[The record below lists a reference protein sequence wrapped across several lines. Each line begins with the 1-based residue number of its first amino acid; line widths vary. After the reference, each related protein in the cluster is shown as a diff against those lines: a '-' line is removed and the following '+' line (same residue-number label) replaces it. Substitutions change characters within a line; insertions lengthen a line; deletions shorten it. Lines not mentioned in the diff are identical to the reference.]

1 MSVSLPGRAQSRLL
15 ALLLALSAVT
25 TSEWTVAKAEQQK
38 PAAPAAAPAPA
49 DPFPGLKFRNIGPAT
64 MGGRIDDLAVL
75 ESNPAV
81 FYVGT
86 ATGGL
91 WKTVNNGTTWTVHF
105 DDLDDVV
112 SIGDIAIN
120 PNDANTVWVGSGE
133 NNNRQSG
140 SWGNGVYKSTDG
152 GETWKHMGL
161 STSKHIARI
170 IVDPVDHDVVYVAAL
185 GSLWGRGGERGIYK
199 TTDGGLTWTRV
210 HFVDDDTGATEL
222 VMDPSNNKVL
232 YAATYQRRRAT
243 WGFNGGGNGSAMW
256 KSSDAGRT
264 WTKLTTGVPSGPLG
278 RIGMDV
284 YRSNPNIVYARIE
297 HEKESGTYRSDDAG
311 LTWRK
316 MSNVNPRPMYFSQ
329 IRIDPNNDLRIY
341 VLGVQIHISD
351 DGGKTFIENGALH
364 SDHHAMWI
372 NPKNSNHIID
382 GTDGGIG
389 ISWDKG
395 ANWEAVYNMDLGQ
408 FYHITY
414 DMETPYNV
422 CGGLQDNYTWCGPTA
437 VRSRTGIANDQWFQ
451 IHGGDGFEA
460 QIDPKDSRIIYA
472 ESQDGNISRI
482 DKVSNER
489 KSIRPL
495 PPRGEAPYRWNWN
508 TPILMS
514 PHDPATIYV
523 GANRVFKSTD
533 RGQSWTAISPDLTSQ
548 TNRDELPL
556 MGVTGKET
564 TIARN
569 DGVQSYGNIVQL
581 VESTRTAGVLYAG
594 TDDGRVHMT
603 RDGGK
608 TWTDITTRF
617 PGVPKNAYV
626 SRLTAS
632 AHDVNVVYA
641 TFDNHRADDYGT
653 FIYASVDGG
662 NNFRSIGEGIP
673 KGHTV
678 TAMAEDPTNPS
689 VLYSG
694 SEFGLFVSPDRG
706 GRWTRIT
713 SNLPTV
719 PIHEIV
725 IHPRDNDMIVATH
738 GRSIWILDD
747 IKPLQQYAEAQKA
760 DAFLFDMRG
769 AMQFNQ
775 ANDRGFIANKPF
787 FGKNPTYGAA
797 ISYYL
802 SKPQTNVALRIRDA
816 SGTQVRE
823 LTGTDLREAREAGIN
838 RVYWDL
844 RHQPLPPVAGQQQ
857 GGGGGGGGG
866 GFGGGGNNGPN
877 VLPGD
882 YRVTLVVNG
891 RDVATKTVRV
901 SGDKDMPMTDTE
913 RKTWHDTA
921 LNLHDL
927 QRLAN
932 TAAETVNTL
941 ATQLTAA
948 EALFK
953 SAANPSGAAKTA
965 VSDANTKLADLRRR
979 LGLNQQ
985 QGGGGGGGG
994 FGGQQQNVRGQLGQV
1009 KGQVMNSTSMP
1020 TAQQIRIAGEL
1031 REDMSKVVTDVN
1043 ELINA
1048 IPAIYDSL
1056 GASGVKPAAL
1066 KPLGPL
1072 PAAR

>member
-1 MSVSLPGRAQSRLL
+1 MKWRLYTL
-15 ALLLALSAVT
+15 VLCTAIGLSGLSAR
-25 TSEWTVAKAEQQK
+25 ADQGQR
-38 PAAPAAAPAPA
+38 PAPAAAPAASP

-91 WKTVNNGTTWTVHF
+91 WKTVNNGTTWEVLF
-105 DDLDDVV
+105 DDLEDTV

-120 PNDANTVWVGSGE
+120 PNDANTVWVGTGE

-140 SWGNGVYKSTDG
+140 SWGNGLYKSIDG
-152 GETWKHMGL
+152 GKTWKHMGL
-161 STSKHIARI
+161 AASKHIARI
-170 IVDPVDHDVVYVAAL
+170 IVDPIDHDVVYVAAL
-185 GSLWGRGGERGIYK
+185 GSLWGRGGDRGIYK
-199 TTDGGLTWTRV
+199 TTDGGLTWARI

-222 VMDPSNNKVL
+222 VMDPSSNKVL

-243 WGFNGGGNGSAMW
+243 WGFNGGGLGSAMW

-264 WTKLTTGVPSGPLG
+264 WTKLTQGVPTGPLG

-311 LTWRK
+311 QSWRK

-351 DGGKTFIENGALH
+351 DGGKTFIENGVLH

-372 NPKNSNHIID
+372 NPKNSNHVID
-382 GTDGGIG
+382 GNDGGIG
-389 ISWDKG
+389 ISYDKG
-395 ANWEAVYNMDLGQ
+395 ATWEAIYNMDLGQ

-460 QIDPKDSRIIYA
+460 QIDPKNSRIIYA

-495 PPRGEAPYRWNWN
+495 PARGEAPLRWNWN

-514 PHDPATIYV
+514 PHDSATIYV
-523 GANRVFKSTD
+523 GANKVFKSTD
-533 RGQSWTAISPDLTSQ
+533 RGQSWTAISPDLSEATD
-548 TNRDELPL
+548 RDGLPL

-581 VESTRTAGVLYAG
+581 VESPKNPGVLYAG
-594 TDDGRVHMT
+594 TDDGKVHMT
-603 RDGGK
+603 KDGK
-608 TWTDITTRF
+608 TWTDITSRF
-617 PGVPKNAYV
+617 KGVPKNAYV

-641 TFDNHRADDYGT
+641 TFDNHRADDMGT
-653 FIYASVDGG
+653 YVYASVDGG

-673 KGHTV
+673 KGHAV
-678 TAMAEDPTNPS
+678 MSMAEDPKNPS

-706 GRWTRIT
+706 GKWMRVK

-747 IKPLQQYAEAQKA
+747 ITPLQQQADAMKA
-760 DAFLFDMRG
+760 DAYLFDMRG
-769 AMQFNQ
+769 GMQFNP
-775 ANDRGFIANKPF
+775 ANDRGFVSDKPF

-816 SGTQVRE
+816 AGSQVRE
-823 LTGTDLREAREAGIN
+823 ITGDDLREARGAGIN
-838 RVYWDL
+838 RIYWDL
-844 RHQPLPPVAGQQQ
+844 RHQPLAPLAGQPAG

-866 GFGGGGNNGPN
+866 GFGGGGNNGPS
-877 VLPGD
+877 VMPGE
-882 YRVTLVVNG
+882 YRVTLVVDG
-891 RDVATKTVRV
+891 KDISTKTLRV
-901 SGDKDMPMTDTE
+901 SGDKDMQMTDAE

-921 LNLHDL
+921 LSLHEM
-927 QRLAN
+927 QRVAN
-932 TAAETVNTL
+932 AAAEAVTTL

-948 EALFK
+948 ETMLK
-953 SAANPSGAAKTA
+953 SAANPAASAKTQVA
-965 VSDANTKLADLRRR
+965 DVGTKLADLRRR

-994 FGGQQQNVRGQLGQV
+994 FGGQQGNVRGQLGQT
-1009 KGQVMNSTSMP
+1009 KGQIMGSTSLP
-1020 TAQQIRIAGEL
+1020 TAQQMRSSVEL
-1031 REDMSKVVTDVN
+1031 REDLTKVVADTN
-1043 ELINA
+1043 ELITA
-1048 IPAIYDSL
+1048 IPAIYDAL
-1056 GASGVKPAAL
+1056 GASGAKPTAL
-1066 KPLGPL
+1066 KPVGPV
-1072 PAAR
+1072 PPNR